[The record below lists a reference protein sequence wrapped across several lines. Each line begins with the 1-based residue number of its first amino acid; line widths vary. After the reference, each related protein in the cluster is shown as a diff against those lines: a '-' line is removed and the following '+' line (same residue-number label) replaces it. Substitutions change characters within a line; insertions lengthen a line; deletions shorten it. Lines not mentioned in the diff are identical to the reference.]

1 MQPCPLDTALPTNGQ
16 ARAPL
21 TRKPAQIEQISINIE
36 PFHVRTVTFLC
47 MNCFS
52 LSCLSEICNY
62 LHKRLAHFCLFLDVI
77 YLLGSCEILFAYYYK
92 IFIYLA
98 VLGLSCGTQD
108 LHCTMRDLSLWGTD
122 SLTVVHGLQSTQ
134 VQKLWPSGLVVLW
147 PVGS

>member
-1 MQPCPLDTALPTNGQ
+1 
-16 ARAPL
+16 
-21 TRKPAQIEQISINIE
+21 
-36 PFHVRTVTFLC
+36 